1 MRRPLL
7 ALTVLALAGCASA
20 EKKVLEGPREAI
32 LTQRT
37 AALDIDPTTAEIEVR
52 LPEPENTTEWTQV
65 GGYADHAPLHTSL
78 KDRVVQVWSRS
89 VGAGKGSEERLLNP
103 PVVGSGKIF
112 TLTTDNDLVALD
124 AQSGKKAWN
133 VEIADDV
140 EDPVGLTGGLAV
152 VGGTV
157 FVTTG
162 WGEVFAYG
170 AQKGDLLWRVSVGA
184 PVRAAPTVAAGR
196 VYVVSNDNRLSV
208 LSAVDG
214 SLLWTH
220 NGIEESI
227 GILGGASPAV
237 ASNTVVVPYSSGEI
251 YALNATD
258 GTYLWNESL
267 SNRVS
272 GDPYSALVDVEAS
285 PVVVG
290 DVIYAVNHNGQ
301 MTTFNLE
308 SGRRLWERQLS
319 STAMPWVAGNMV
331 FLMTDDNQLV
341 ALHRL
346 DGKVRWLLD
355 FGTRAIDDA
364 EEAATWTGP
373 VLAGDR
379 LLVVSSEGYVASV
392 SPYTG
397 KRLNLIKIEGG
408 LSVPPVVAGDTVYF
422 LTDDGDL
429 VAFR

>member
-1 MRRPLL
+1 M
-7 ALTVLALAGCASA
+7 
-20 EKKVLEGPREAI
+20 
-32 LTQRT
+32 
-37 AALDIDPTTAEIEVR
+37 
-52 LPEPENTTEWTQV
+52 
-65 GGYADHAPLHTSL
+65 
-78 KDRVVQVWSRS
+78 
-89 VGAGKGSEERLLNP
+89 
-103 PVVGSGKIF
+103 
-112 TLTTDNDLVALD
+112 
-124 AQSGKKAWN
+124 
-133 VEIADDV
+133 